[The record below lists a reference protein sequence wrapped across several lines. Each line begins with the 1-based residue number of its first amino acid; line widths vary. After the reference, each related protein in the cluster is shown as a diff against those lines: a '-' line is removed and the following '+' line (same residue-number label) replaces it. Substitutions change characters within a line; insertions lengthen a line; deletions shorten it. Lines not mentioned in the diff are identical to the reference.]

1 MTADLLS
8 TPSRIFYEH
17 SKFRMFL
24 SIVFAGISLSFL
36 GFAAIGKK
44 IYYNHITIL

>member
-17 SKFRMFL
+17 SKFRLFL
-24 SIVFAGISLSFL
+24 SLAFGGISLIFL
-36 GFAAIGKK
+36 GFAAIGNM
-44 IYYNHITIL
+44 IYMYLI